1 MPESMCDDTK
11 ADVSG
16 YRNNVTIHYDS
27 ATDDGNIAHIS
38 ADQAPDPR
46 RITIYRDSFGTA
58 LLAGLPKYFAHTD
71 FYHWQAFEPEFL
83 NENKPDVLVY
93 EVVERDLG
101 RMMEDLEKL
110 MPTQK

>member
-1 MPESMCDDTK
+1 MLPFITMTYPETAISPISPPTMPL
-11 ADVSG
+11 
-16 YRNNVTIHYDS
+16 
-27 ATDDGNIAHIS
+27 
-38 ADQAPDPR
+38 
-46 RITIYRDSFGTA
+46 TA

-110 MPTQK
+110 MPNQ

>member
-1 MPESMCDDTK
+1 MATSPTSQQSRRPTR
-11 ADVSG
+11 AA
-16 YRNNVTIHYDS
+16 S
-27 ATDDGNIAHIS
+27 A
-38 ADQAPDPR
+38 
-46 RITIYRDSFGTA
+46 IYRDLLRNRPAGRTA
-58 LLAGLPKYFAHTD
+58 EILAYTD
-71 FYHWQAFEPEFL
+71 FYHWQVFEPEFL